1 MPCCGHHKIMRT
13 VIDATGND
21 VPAPKIPRDGF
32 EILPYEPCAFC
43 AEKHL
48 SDAWDLSRECGY
60 ETPNRQTIIGA
71 LGSAERH
78 LFLNWRPLA
87 EKVRAVRH
95 LVQMRNESMI
105 DWKPLLAEIDALA
118 TAEAHK
124 IHLDDKRK

>member
-1 MPCCGHHKIMRT
+1 MPCCGHHRIART
-13 VIDATGND
+13 VKTETGID
-21 VPAPKIPRDGF
+21 VSAPKMPRDGF

-87 EKVRAVRH
+87 GKVRAVRH
-95 LVQMRNESMI
+95 LVQMRNESKI

-118 TAEAHK
+118 TAEARK